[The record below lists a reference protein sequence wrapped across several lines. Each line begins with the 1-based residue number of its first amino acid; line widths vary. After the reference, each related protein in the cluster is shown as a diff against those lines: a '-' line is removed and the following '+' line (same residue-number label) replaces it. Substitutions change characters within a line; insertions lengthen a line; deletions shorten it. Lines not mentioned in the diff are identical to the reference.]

1 MKPEQITDILRL
13 VALLVE
19 LATDVAKAIATGDV
33 TRVEAVLPQT
43 LETSLAKLRADLEAV
58 KKFGPRP

>member
-19 LATDVAKAIATGDV
+19 LATDVAKAIATGDP
-33 TRVEAVLPQT
+33 TRVEAVLPTT
-43 LETSLAKLRADLEAV
+43 LETTLARVRSDLEAAQ
-58 KKFGPRP
+58 KFGPRP